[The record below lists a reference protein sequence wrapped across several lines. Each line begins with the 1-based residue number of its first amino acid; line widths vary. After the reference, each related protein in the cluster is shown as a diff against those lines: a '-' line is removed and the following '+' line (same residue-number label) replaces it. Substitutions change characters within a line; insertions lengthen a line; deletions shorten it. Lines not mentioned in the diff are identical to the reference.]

1 MKFSFVLLIALAC
14 GTVQAQQQP
23 VPCLSLSKVVISNH
37 AVRQQEDTVVRLTF
51 KARNCAIAE
60 LRDDTE
66 AIFESLPGLDVT
78 VSEVGFKHTDEGRVA
93 TGVVKARELSL
104 SLKLSASPDLAV
116 GEHTLHG
123 LLTYQVMD
131 GSGNPAPEALVIS
144 FPFKVI
150 PHKPYKKVA
159 LPDYGRPH
167 QDSAFV
173 HGLKTAGMVIV
184 LIPVVVFMLVWCP
197 FSGTCPTC

>member
-1 MKFSFVLLIALAC
+1 MKLSFVLLIALAC
-14 GTVQAQQQP
+14 GAAQAQQP
-23 VPCLSLSKVVISNH
+23 VPCLRLSKIVIPNH
-37 AVRQQEDTVVRLTF
+37 AVRQQQDTVARLTF

-60 LRDDTE
+60 VRDRTV
-66 AIFESLPGLDVT
+66 ATFESSPGLDVA
-78 VSEVGFKHTDEGRVA
+78 VSEVGFKHMDEARAA
-93 TGVVKARELSL
+93 TGVAKARELSL

-123 LLTYQVMD
+123 LLIYQVMD
-131 GSGNPAPEALVIS
+131 GSGNPASETLLIS

-159 LPDYGRPH
+159 LQDYGRPH

-173 HGLKTAGMVIV
+173 HGLKTAGMVMV

-197 FSGTCPTC
+197 ISGTCPTC

>member
-1 MKFSFVLLIALAC
+1 MKFPFVLLIALAC
-14 GTVQAQQQP
+14 GAVQAQQP

-37 AVRQQEDTVVRLTF
+37 AVRQQEDTVARLTF

-78 VSEVGFKHTDEGRVA
+78 VSEVGFKHMDEARAA
-93 TGVVKARELSL
+93 TGVAKARELSL

-116 GEHTLHG
+116 GERTLHG
-123 LLTYQVMD
+123 LLTYQVID
-131 GSGNPAPEALVIS
+131 DSGNPAPEALVIS

-150 PHKPYKKVA
+150 PHKPYKKVE

-173 HGLKTAGMVIV
+173 HGIKTAGMIV
-184 LIPVVVFMLVWCP
+184 VGIPLFIVMAMVCLTTGNCWEC
-197 FSGTCPTC
+197 